1 MKTRNEISHDQIRIG
16 ILGAADIA
24 WKRFLPALEQSKRFI
39 FAGVAVSGE
48 KRLERARQFTGRYGG
63 SIYIGYEE
71 MLKCP
76 EIDAVY
82 IPQPPSMHY
91 EWAKRAI
98 SLNKHVLLEKPS
110 TTNLKDTEE
119 LTGLAKRTGVVI
131 NENYA
136 FCYHKQVSKIIE
148 TLKSGKLGEPRLIRT
163 AFGFPYRGGT
173 DFRYLAKLGGGALLD
188 CGGYTVKAAQLFLG
202 EGTELMAASSQ
213 SDKTGCHDVD
223 MFGSAMFRNQ
233 TGLTVQA
240 SFGMDNY
247 YKCELEIWGSQGY
260 LTAPRFY
267 TPPADFS
274 PEIII
279 KGKEKDEV
287 ICVEPDDQFLH
298 MIENFAGCIDDSGM
312 AELARNDMLKQ
323 MRLVQGIKDKI
334 D

>member
-1 MKTRNEISHDQIRIG
+1 MKTRNESNHYQIRIG

-24 WKRFLPALEQSKRFI
+24 WKRFLPALEKSNRFT

-48 KRLERARQFTGRYGG
+48 KRLERAEQFTSRYGG
-63 SIYIGYEE
+63 SIYIGYEA

-91 EWAKRAI
+91 EWAKCAI

-119 LTGLAKRTGVVI
+119 LIGLAKRNGVAL

-136 FCYHKQVSKIIE
+136 FCYHKQVSKIID
-148 TLKSGKLGEPRLIRT
+148 TLRSGKLGEPRLIRT

-173 DFRYLAKLGGGALLD
+173 DFRYAASLGGGALLD
-188 CGGYTVKAAQLFLG
+188 CGGYTVKAAQIFLG
-202 EGTELMAASSQ
+202 KDMELLAASGQ
-213 SDKTGCHDVD
+213 RDKTGRHDVD
-223 MFGSAMFRNQ
+223 MFGSVMLQNK
-233 TGLTVQA
+233 TGLTAQA

-247 YKCELEIWGSQGY
+247 YKCELEIWGSHGY

-279 KGKEKDEV
+279 RGREEDEV

-298 MIENFAGCIDDSGM
+298 MIENFAGCIDNSET

-323 MRLVQGIKDKI
+323 MRLVQEIADKI
-334 D
+334 G

>member
-1 MKTRNEISHDQIRIG
+1 MERIRIG

-24 WKRFLPALEQSKRFI
+24 WKRFLPALEKSKRFE

-71 MLKCP
+71 MLKCS

-91 EWAKRAI
+91 EWAQRAI
-98 SLNKHVLLEKPS
+98 SSNKHVLLEKPS

-119 LTGLAKRTGVVI
+119 LTGLAKQTGAAI

-148 TLKSGKLGEPRLIRT
+148 MLKSGKLGEPRLIRT
-163 AFGFPYRGGT
+163 VFGFPYRGGT
-173 DFRYLAKLGGGALLD
+173 DFRYSASLGGGALLD
-188 CGGYTVKAAQLFLG
+188 CGGYTVKAAQIFLG
-202 EGTELMAASSQ
+202 KDIELTAASSLP
-213 SDKTGCHDVD
+213 DGTYHHDVD
-223 MFGSAMFRNQ
+223 MFVSAMFQNE
-233 TGLTVQA
+233 TGLTMQTA
-240 SFGMDNY
+240 FGMDNY
-247 YKCELEIWGSQGY
+247 YKCELEIWGSQGH

-274 PEIII
+274 PQIII
-279 KGKEKDEV
+279 KGKENDEV
-287 ICVEPDDQFLH
+287 ICVEPDDQFFH
-298 MIENFAGCIDDSGM
+298 MIENFAECIDDSGK
-312 AELARNDMLKQ
+312 AELARNDMVKQ
-323 MRLVQGIKDKI
+323 MQLVQAIRDRIG
-334 D
+334 

>member
-1 MKTRNEISHDQIRIG
+1 MEQIRIG

-24 WKRFLPALEQSKRFI
+24 WKRFLPALEKSKRFE

-71 MLKCP
+71 MLKCS

-98 SLNKHVLLEKPS
+98 SSNKHVLLEKPS

-119 LTGLAKRTGVVI
+119 LIGLAKRTGVVI

-136 FCYHKQVSKIIE
+136 FCYHRQVTKILEVI
-148 TLKSGKLGEPRLIRT
+148 KSGKLGELYLIRT
-163 AFGFPYRGGT
+163 AFGFPYRGGK
-173 DFRYLAKLGGGALLD
+173 DFRYSAALGGGALLD
-188 CGGYTVKAAQLFLG
+188 CGGYTVKAAQIFLG
-202 EGTELMAASSQ
+202 KDIELAAASSLP
-213 SDKTGCHDVD
+213 DGMHRHDVD
-223 MFGSAMFRNQ
+223 MFGSAMFRNK
-233 TGLTVQA
+233 TGLTMQTA
-240 SFGMDNY
+240 FGMDNY

-274 PEIII
+274 PEIMIR
-279 KGKEKDEV
+279 GKEKDDV

-298 MIENFAGCIDDSGM
+298 MIEKFAECIDDSGM

-323 MRLVQGIKDKI
+323 MQLVQEIKDKI
-334 D
+334 G